1 MLSSVPPVIIEGIR
15 EVVQANILSFDFVGG
30 GCINKSGKLNT
41 STGFLFLKWN
51 DLTKYPGMFAAEAQG
66 LRLLHKANVIHI
78 PEVIHYGIADPFQYL
93 LLEFIEQGPR
103 SNQYWINLGR
113 GLARIHQEKN
123 DSFGLSYDNYI
134 GSLPQYNSRSVS
146 WIDFFIQQRLEIQL
160 KMVVD
165 AQRMG
170 TDFLAK
176 FKMLYGKL
184 PDLLPEEPPVLLHGD
199 LWNGNIISNHAGE
212 PCLIDPAVYFGHR
225 EVDLAMTQLFGGFDK
240 VFLEAYAQAY
250 PLVRGFME
258 RFDIYNLYPLLV
270 HVNLFGG
277 GYKSQVISI
286 VKRYV

>member
-1 MLSSVPPVIIEGIR
+1 MLSSVPPVIIERIR
-15 EVVQANILSFDFVGG
+15 EVVQANILDFDFVGG
-30 GCINKSGKLNT
+30 GCINKSGRLNT
-41 STGFLFLKWN
+41 SKGLLFLKWN
-51 DLTKYPGMFAAEAQG
+51 DLKKYPGMFAAEAQG

-78 PEVIHYGIADPFQYL
+78 PEVIHSGMADPFQYL
-93 LLEFIEQGPR
+93 LLEFIEHGPR

-113 GLARIHQEKN
+113 GLARIHQQKD
-123 DSFGLSYDNYI
+123 DSFGLPYDNYI

-146 WIDFFIQQRLEIQL
+146 WINFFIQQRLEIQL
-160 KMVVD
+160 KLAVD
-165 AQRMG
+165 AQRMDS
-170 TDFLAK
+170 DFVIM
-176 FKMLYGKL
+176 FEMLYAKL
-184 PDLLPEEPPVLLHGD
+184 PDLLTEEPPVLLHGD

-240 VFLEAYAQAY
+240 VFLEAYANTY
-250 PLVRGFME
+250 PLVHGFME

-277 GYKSQVISI
+277 GYKSRVISI